1 MIRLDHLRVRRPGAW
16 ALCCVALACTL
27 VPAQTPAAAPQSDRT
42 VQGTPEQMQAPQIQT
57 DQQQAPPEPAQGAS
71 ASSNQIPGGGTPVL
85 AVGSPGQAPARTQL
99 RQAEDAY
106 LAGAKQLEHDHLDA
120 AEREFV
126 RALKLNPQNRNY
138 AIAISVARQHR
149 LTELVQQASKAQ
161 RAGDPGK
168 AQSLLAEA
176 QAIDPKDPIVLEHLE
191 PVLRGSAGAPQPSAA
206 AAQAAGANGG
216 KPATPAT
223 DPLADRSQMLA
234 DAGASGS
241 VVIQA
246 PALAGAIHIAPS
258 RTLQSFHLLSDSA
271 DIIRQVAA
279 AYGIRAVVDD
289 SVLHNQLRFDLE
301 NVTYQQ
307 AMRLLVD
314 MTHGFAVPIDE
325 TSILFARDDG
335 GNRGRLEPQVEETI
349 YLPEATQ
356 DQLTNLTTMMHTIF
370 DVRQAYA
377 QAGSGSIVVRAP
389 EEVLEPLNRT
399 LEGLTESNGEV
410 MVEVKLYE
418 VDTSRSTNVGTT
430 VPNQFSV
437 FNVEQAANQIVNS
450 NQSLVQQAIAQGY
463 IAAGA
468 SNLEIALALIGSGLV
483 QSSLATNLIGVFGG
497 GVLKTGVSASTNTTF
512 NLGLT
517 TTDARSL
524 DDVQLR
530 VSDGQ
535 PAVFREGTRY
545 PITSSTYSSGV
556 STAASTLTNASIN
569 GVSVA
574 NLLQKYA
581 GGTSTTIPQVTYEDL
596 GVSLDATPVIER
608 SGRVSLKLNLKIESL
623 TGTTSNGNPILGSRA
638 FASSITVADGESAL
652 MVSDLSKT
660 ETAAMTGIP
669 GLSELPGFQMPTN
682 EVVERNNSQLVVVVT
697 PHVVRRRS
705 EFLAGPR
712 IAIAPR
718 GPS

>member
-1 MIRLDHLRVRRPGAW
+1 M
-16 ALCCVALACTL
+16 
-27 VPAQTPAAAPQSDRT
+27 
-42 VQGTPEQMQAPQIQT
+42 
-57 DQQQAPPEPAQGAS
+57 
-71 ASSNQIPGGGTPVL
+71 L

-106 LAGAKQLEHDHLDA
+106 LAGAKQLEHNHLDA

-126 RALKLNPQNRNY
+126 RALKLDPENRNY

-149 LTELVQQASKAQ
+149 LTELVQQASKA
-161 RAGDPGK
+161 RMAGDQSK

-176 QAIDPKDPIVLEHLE
+176 QAIDPKDPIVIEHLQ
-191 PVLRGSAGAPQPSAA
+191 PALRSSSGAPQPSAA
-206 AAQAAGANGG
+206 AAAQAGG
-216 KPATPAT
+216 KPATA
-223 DPLADRSQMLA
+223 PLADRSQMLA

-246 PALAGAIHIAPS
+246 PALAGAIHLVPS
-258 RTLQSFHLLSDSA
+258 KTLQSFHLRGDA
-271 DIIRQVAA
+271 EDIVRQVAS
-279 AYGIRAVVDD
+279 AYGIRVVIDD
-289 SVLHNQLRFDLE
+289 SVLHEQLHFDLE
-301 NVTYQQ
+301 DVTYQQ
-307 AMRLLVD
+307 AMWLLMY
-314 MTHGFAVPIDE
+314 MTRCFAVPMDE
-325 TSILFARDDG
+325 TSILVARDDG
-335 GNRGRLEPQVEETI
+335 GNRGRLEPLVEETI
-349 YLPEATQ
+349 YLPEATP
-356 DQLTNLTTMMHTIF
+356 DQLTSLTTMMHNIF
-370 DVRQAYA
+370 DIRQANA
-377 QAGSGSIVVRAP
+377 QPGSGTIAVRAP
-389 EEVLEPLNRT
+389 EDVLAPLNRT

-418 VDTSRSTNVGTT
+418 VDTSRSTNIGTS
-430 VPNQFSV
+430 VPTQFSL
-437 FNVEQAANQIVNS
+437 FNVEQAASQIVSS

-463 IAAGA
+463 ISASA

-483 QSSLATNLIGVFGG
+483 QSNLAKNLIGVFGG
-497 GVLKTGVSASTNTTF
+497 GVLKTGVSASTNTAF

-545 PITSSTYSSGV
+545 PITSSTYTTGL
-556 STAASTLTNASIN
+556 STAASSLGNASIN

-574 NLLQKYA
+574 SLLQQYA
-581 GGTSTTIPQVTYEDL
+581 GGTSATIPQVTYEDL
-596 GVSLDATPVIER
+596 GISLDATPVIER

-623 TGTTSNGNPILGSRA
+623 TGTSNNGNPILGNRA

-669 GLSELPGFQMPTN
+669 GLSELPGFQMPISDT
-682 EVVERNNSQLVVVVT
+682 VERDASQLVVIIT

-705 EFLAGPR
+705 EYLAGPR
-712 IAIAPR
+712 IPMVPR